1 MAEDGGRAS
10 MPRPEAPAAAADDLP
25 VVDSAGLGGETN
37 PELLPAREPLR
48 SIMHLIGQAEQV
60 IGGVLLVIILVLV
73 LAQVAQRYLPGGYP
87 WTGELARLSMVWA
100 TFVLAGYLMAHD
112 RHIAIHVVDYVL
124 HGRALAAVKL
134 MVNVVVLVTCLV
146 LLYGTYVLIDTDI
159 GQVTAAAEIPLR
171 YVNAV
176 PLVGFFLTA
185 IRAVLGIVVNDV
197 PALLGRAEAAS

>member
-1 MAEDGGRAS
+1 
-10 MPRPEAPAAAADDLP
+10 MPRPEAVAAAAGDLP
-25 VVDSAGLGGETN
+25 LADSAGLGGETN

-48 SIMHLIGQAEQV
+48 SIMHLIGQAEQ
-60 IGGVLLVIILVLV
+60 IMGGVLLVIILVLV
-73 LAQVAQRYLPGGYP
+73 LVQVAQRYLPGGYA

-100 TFVLAGYLMAHD
+100 TFVLAGYLTAHD

-134 MVNVVVLVTCLV
+134 MVNVVVLITCLV

-171 YVNAV
+171 WVNAV

-185 IRAVLGIVVNDV
+185 VRAVLGIVVNDV
-197 PALLGRAEAAS
+197 PALLGRAKAAS